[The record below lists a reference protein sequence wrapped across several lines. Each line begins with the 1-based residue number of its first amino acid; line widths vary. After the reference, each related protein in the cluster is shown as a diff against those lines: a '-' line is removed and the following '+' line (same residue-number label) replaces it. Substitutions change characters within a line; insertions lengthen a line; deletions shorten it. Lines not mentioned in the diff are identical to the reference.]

1 VDETGEAAFLDRFR
15 TKHKLPYDFV
25 ISKDLSNQLL
35 YGATALPTAVLIDRK
50 GVVRY
55 IEPGTSSSRLIELR
69 EMILKLLAEK

>member
-1 VDETGEAAFLDRFR
+1 
-15 TKHKLPYDFV
+15 LPYDFV